1 MTDGRVIVIGRR
13 FLAVVLLGAIG
24 LLGSAVLAP
33 GIACA
38 CSCVA
43 LAPESIVERAPAV
56 VVGTPVAVEESGT
69 QARYTVEVTRSYKQA
84 VPERITVS
92 SPSSSAACGLVPE
105 LNVERVIVLSGPG
118 DEHNADWHTTL
129 CQNLGATEEILAH
142 AGEPFVPIP
151 ADADDPGGLSA
162 GARAGIVAG
171 AVGGL
176 LVLAAAGW
184 LLVRRF
190 R

>member
-1 MTDGRVIVIGRR
+1 MIGRR
-13 FLAVVLLGAIG
+13 IAAVVLLGAVG
-24 LLGSAVLAP
+24 LLGSVVLAP

-38 CSCVA
+38 CSCIA
-43 LAPESIVERAPAV
+43 LAPESVVERASAV

-69 QARYTVEVTRSYKQA
+69 RARYTVDVARSYKQA

-92 SPSSSAACGLVPE
+92 SPSTSAACGLSPE
-105 LNVERVIVLSGPG
+105 LNVERVIVLAGPLE
-118 DEHNADWHTTL
+118 DTNPEAAPDADWHTTL

-142 AGEPFVPIP
+142 AGEPIAPTA